1 MKDAS
6 SDTTSVS
13 SVLLVLSRLTQCW
26 AKHSTQSD
34 ARNPKLKKLMNVQ
47 VSKGDDV
54 PVELTQTTD
63 EFLLRDCA
71 DWRDEVFAEGRE
83 LLAKAGFEV
92 EAKLTPS
99 AFNEYTKLYM
109 RILDLYWHLQDLIK
123 EEKAKLDEKVA
134 AAATVSHL
142 KRK

>member
-13 SVLLVLSRLTQCW
+13 SVLLVLSRLTQ
-26 AKHSTQSD
+26 
-34 ARNPKLKKLMNVQ
+34 
-47 VSKGDDV
+47 GDDV